1 MVRCSEEG
9 ERTCPLEEDQRS
21 PVDEQ
26 RGRDVRAPG
35 GLLLFHPFLS
45 ATRLGGAPCKSCPA
59 LSKLSPP
66 HPHPSRFSMSAKRFS
81 WFSMPPSLP
90 HSSRPFCSL
99 FDLFVFPRPA
109 RFTRKIFSNHWKMP
123 EKFFQSLENP
133 PRFFQ
138 PLENFFPIIG
148 KPAIPPRASGLRPP
162 AIGVRGACKT
172 GGRGAGICGAIPCPG
187 CKADSPGRRPGPRT
201 GRRRR

>member
-99 FDLFVFPRPA
+99 LSCLFFPLQPLSPENIFQSLENA
-109 RFTRKIFSNHWKMP
+109 RKIFPIIGKSAPFFPTIGKLFSNHWKTR
-123 EKFFQSLENP
+123 L
-133 PRFFQ
+133 
-138 PLENFFPIIG
+138 
-148 KPAIPPRASGLRPP
+148 PP
-162 AIGVRGACKT
+162 AGQRIARPFLRGQ
-172 GGRGAGICGAIPCPG
+172 GRVQN
-187 CKADSPGRRPGPRT
+187 GRA
-201 GRRRR
+201 RRGNLRSNCLSWV